1 MVVSNEQTDLPT
13 LGVFNSGKAALRNVC
28 DVTLQNIPKLTE
40 LTLRSAFMGVKMLR
54 MAGNERRVAGEEEE
68 HGHTTERTRGEESE
82 KREGNRDGCRGSEP
96 AAE

>member
-1 MVVSNEQTDLPT
+1 MRRDVAEHP
-13 LGVFNSGKAALRNVC
+13 KADGADASIRVHGREDAENG
-28 DVTLQNIPKLTE
+28 E
-40 LTLRSAFMGVKMLR
+40 REH
-54 MAGNERRVAGEEEE
+54 AGNERRVAGEEEE